1 MLTTYSLP
9 PDACTASTVVIAS
22 VTFRTNSLNDN
33 RNCKPAYDLCQIKI
47 PLRSAYISN
56 TREQTSTEREEP
68 AETQTPTPDS
78 RPNQPKIWE
87 VQDNF
92 GNTLTFEH
100 DGSEQVH
107 VEEEIV
113 VNDET
118 EIQVCV
124 TDIAKK
130 LDDEIEYHI
139 RFGNTVTSHPDNER
153 EWTRDNCHVWNI
165 SHEDYTSNWS
175 IDIHI
180 RTGIG
185 FTTKTQALRVTIELL
200 STTRTSPWRK
210 KGKSLFTSSGQEDTV
225 TDGY

>member
-1 MLTTYSLP
+1 VLTTYSLP

-47 PLRSAYISN
+47 PLRSAHTSN

-68 AETQTPTPDS
+68 AETQTPTPDP

-130 LDDEIEYHI
+130 LDDEIEYHF

-153 EWTRDNCHVWNI
+153 EWTRDNCHVWNM

-175 IDIHI
+175 IGIHI
-180 RTGIG
+180 RNGDRTYYQNPG
-185 FTTKTQALRVTIELL
+185 FESDYRTIIHYKNLTLAEE
-200 STTRTSPWRK
+200 
-210 KGKSLFTSSGQEDTV
+210 G
-225 TDGY
+225 